1 MRKLLVV
8 LVLLLLLAVVA
19 DVFAKQVAEEQIARR
34 LRRTFDLS
42 EEPSVTVGGVPFLL
56 NVVRGEISSIEMTG
70 DRVRSEDV
78 RLDDVEVVIHDVRFS
93 LSQVVDGSGEVRAS
107 GGEGTASIS
116 EASLNDALETAG
128 APFTLAL
135 SSGGVTATS
144 SDGGTEAAA
153 EVMLQ
158 GNALSVSAEGF
169 PPIVLDLPSLGGRVT
184 YDEVSTEENR
194 AALDF
199 TVQRLEISA

>member
-8 LVLLLLLAVVA
+8 LVLLLLLVVVA

-34 LRRTFDLS
+34 LRRTFELS
-42 EEPSVTVGGVPFLL
+42 EEPSVAVGGVPFLL

-78 RLDDVEVVIHDVRFS
+78 SLDDVEVQIHDVRFS
-93 LSQVVDGSGEVRAS
+93 LSQVIDGSGQVRAS
-107 GGEGTASIS
+107 GGEGTASIT

-128 APFTLAL
+128 APFAL
-135 SSGGVTATS
+135 SLS
-144 SDGGTEAAA
+144 SDGVIAASNGAEAAA
-153 EVMLQ
+153 DVMLE
-158 GNALSVSAEGF
+158 GNALSVGAEGF
-169 PPIVLDLPSLGGRVT
+169 PPIVLDLPSLGGRVI
-184 YDEVSTEENR
+184 YDEVSLEEDR
-194 AALDF
+194 ATLDF